1 MKLVKFLIEY
11 FKSPRT
17 IGAVAPSS
25 EKLAE
30 KMVGDID
37 FKNSEVIIEY
47 GPGTGVFTDKL
58 VKRRRKRHY

>member
-25 EKLAE
+25 ENLQ
-30 KMVGDID
+30 
-37 FKNSEVIIEY
+37 
-47 GPGTGVFTDKL
+47 
-58 VKRRRKRHY
+58 RKW